1 MDDWLPGWIV
11 RWTEEE
17 MNAPGD
23 AVMPRQSIGSVCPE
37 QTSV

>member
-1 MDDWLPGWIV
+1 MDDWLAGWID
-11 RWTEEE
+11 RWMDEE

-23 AVMPRQSIGSVCPE
+23 AVMPHQSIDSVCPE